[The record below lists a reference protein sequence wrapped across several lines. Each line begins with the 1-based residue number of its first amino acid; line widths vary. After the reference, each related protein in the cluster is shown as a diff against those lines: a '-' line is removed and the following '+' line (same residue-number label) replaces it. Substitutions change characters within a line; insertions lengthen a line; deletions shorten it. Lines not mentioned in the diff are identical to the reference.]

1 MEFCPCVIERGD
13 LGQMYD
19 RKCGRRYDS
28 YRTPISVTKRF
39 PLGFG
44 LMMMM
49 HTLYWVICKDYLRL
63 VDPANSAASLL
74 LLSRLEG
81 NSDIRNESWRLKGDV
96 RDCKR
101 LNSRKEVCLCNMR
114 SVA

>member
-49 HTLYWVICKDYLRL
+49 HTLLGYMQRL
-63 VDPANSAASLL
+63 LTVGGSSQFRRIVASPLQTG
-74 LLSRLEG
+74 RQF
-81 NSDIRNESWRLKGDV
+81 
-96 RDCKR
+96 
-101 LNSRKEVCLCNMR
+101 
-114 SVA
+114 

>member
-1 MEFCPCVIERGD
+1 MIENAVADMILIGHRS
-13 LGQMYD
+13 L
-19 RKCGRRYDS
+19 S
-28 YRTPISVTKRF
+28 PNVF
-39 PLGFG
+39 PWALADDDDA
-44 LMMMM
+44 